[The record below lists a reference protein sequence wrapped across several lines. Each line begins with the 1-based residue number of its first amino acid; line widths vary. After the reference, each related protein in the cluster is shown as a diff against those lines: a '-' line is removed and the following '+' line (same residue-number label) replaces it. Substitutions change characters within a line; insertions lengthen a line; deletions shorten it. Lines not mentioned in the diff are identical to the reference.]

1 MMRGNGRKA
10 EVLQKEND
18 LGREIPSKPFERL
31 PQEDFVWQRV
41 SRVRTFKEKPFTC
54 ENLGQGGWA
63 WLPTRIDLLGDQGVS
78 PGIGELPEILDA
90 GTYACAFCRGKGERS
105 NRIRCPACGG
115 TGKVKVPVS
124 AVRCAFCK
132 GRGEAK
138 PRTNITC
145 TVCRGTGLVQVSGPI
160 ATCPQCRGR
169 GMRAGSDGLPCPRCA
184 GKGFVRG
191 NGTSGERGGL
201 SCR

>member
-1 MMRGNGRKA
+1 
-10 EVLQKEND
+10 
-18 LGREIPSKPFERL
+18 
-31 PQEDFVWQRV
+31 
-41 SRVRTFKEKPFTC
+41 
-54 ENLGQGGWA
+54 
-63 WLPTRIDLLGDQGVS
+63 
-78 PGIGELPEILDA
+78 
-90 GTYACAFCRGKGERS
+90 
-105 NRIRCPACGG
+105 
-115 TGKVKVPVS
+115 VS